1 MISFAAFKKRKTH
14 SLSINQNVFNEQKM
28 RAYANE
34 LKSDALI
41 NYIKSRITYP
51 WDEISRQY
59 FNYVEEAVFGMSLIS
74 KFTLEGR
81 ILEVGSGPGMLIAWL
96 HMNGVNITGIEPSE
110 LGFEFNLQIQNA
122 IWDYY
127 KLPENLI
134 LNLVAED
141 LDPALHGR
149 FDLIYSVNVIEHLLP
164 ENIELA
170 FTKIKNVLTEDGMV
184 LHHCPNYIIPF
195 EPHYGLPLVPMFPQL
210 IGKIKG
216 VANENLWKSIN
227 FITLPQVKKVASAIG
242 MEVSFQQKGMKDS
255 FLRLEEDKEFAER
268 HPSLVKIYPI
278 LKKLGII
285 NFFGLIPPILCTP
298 MSFTLLHKG
307 TSSSYNDKKLKVSVK
322 QKK

>member
-1 MISFAAFKKRKTH
+1 
-14 SLSINQNVFNEQKM
+14 LSINQNVFNEQKII
-28 RAYANE
+28 AYANE
-34 LKSDALI
+34 LKSIELI
-41 NYIKSRITYP
+41 NYIKSRISYP
-51 WDEISRQY
+51 WDEISKQY
-59 FNYVEEAVFGMSLIS
+59 FNYVEEAIFGMRLLS

-122 IWDYY
+122 IWEYY
-127 KLPENLI
+127 KLPGNLI
-134 LNLVAED
+134 LDLVAEG
-141 LDPALHGR
+141 LDPAIHGK

-170 FTKIKNVLTEDGMV
+170 FTKIKNILAEDGMIH
-184 LHHCPNYIIPF
+184 HHCPNYIIPF
-195 EPHYGLPLVPMFPQL
+195 DPHYGLPLVPMFPQL

-216 VANENLWKSIN
+216 VANQNLWKSIN

-242 MEVSFQQKGMKDS
+242 MEVSFQQKVMKET

-268 HPSLVKIYPI
+268 HVSLAKIYPI

-307 TSSSYNDKKLKVSVK
+307 TNSSYNYKGLKISGK